1 MRIAPTL
8 AVTSFLASALA
19 GCAKAPS
26 SSASSFTDADR
37 TAIRAVVDSFTN
49 AIKKG
54 DYATAASYYAEDGVF
69 MPPNTPAVEGRA
81 AIQKQFGTFGHVIS
95 FSQPIVEID
104 GVGDLAYARLNADLT
119 FTPPNGNTPMSDKA
133 KVLIVMRKQADG
145 AWRTTRGMVNSD
157 MPMPRS
163 PQAKR

>member
-1 MRIAPTL
+1 MRIASTL
-8 AVTSFLASALA
+8 AVTTFIASALA

-26 SSASSFTDADR
+26 SSSFTDADR

-49 AIKKG
+49 AINKG

-69 MPPNTPAVEGRA
+69 MPPNTAAVEGRA
-81 AIQKQFGTFGHVIS
+81 AIEKQFGTFGRVSS

-119 FTPPNGNTPMSDKA
+119 FTPPNSTTSMSDKA
-133 KVLIVMRKQADG
+133 KVLIVMRRQADG
-145 AWRTTRGMVNSD
+145 KWRTTRGMVNSD
-157 MPMPRS
+157 MPMPG
-163 PQAKR
+163 PPPAKR